1 MMNPVLFVIASN
13 QIITHEITSE
23 NTVIGKN
30 SLFSKVSLSL
40 PGSYIPAKTGRI
52 MKENDQWK
60 YIDLQNKIPVYLNK
74 KRISKEAVL
83 KPDDVLSFVNPS
95 FSSDDDAVS
104 ILFTEERSWKETNGW

>member
-40 PGSYIPAKTGRI
+40 PGSYIPAKNRKNHEG
-52 MKENDQWK
+52 
-60 YIDLQNKIPVYLNK
+60 
-74 KRISKEAVL
+74 KRSVEIY
-83 KPDDVLSFVNPS
+83 
-95 FSSDDDAVS
+95 
-104 ILFTEERSWKETNGW
+104 